1 MDAKEDFMKLSNK
14 TANIILAII
23 IVLSLCVSTY
33 FEFTKQGYHE
43 DELLTYNLAN
53 SSKQLNTD
61 GWNSPE
67 DFNEYLAVSDA
78 HRFDYAQVYQ
88 NQIIDASH
96 PPFYYALVHTVCSFF
111 PNVFNKW
118 LAYSVNVIMMTISL
132 ILLFKIG
139 KRVTNNNLYALI
151 ATGGYAF
158 SIACITTTIYLRMYS
173 TLTMFVLAFLYITL
187 RIFDIG
193 RDVKFYEFLPVLP
206 IVIFGILTQY
216 YFILCAGL
224 IGLVFLILQL
234 KRRAVKSVLLY
245 IVTALIGAGI
255 ALLIYPY
262 IIENVL
268 GGNRGLGSLDL
279 SIDTVTIVTYFVYK
293 LGTYIQILA
302 KDLFLGQVWLLAAC
316 TVIAVGFGIFFRF
329 VKKRKLPPKSL
340 FVVIPGLVYFFA
352 ISMLS
357 PFNSDRY
364 VMASLPLISM
374 MFVFAFIRIFGI
386 FGNEKV
392 RLAVPAAVLLAS
404 ALGFVFVTPYYLYGK
419 TNLYEPKT
427 KNCVFVGTAMLEW
440 NKCIDK
446 FMLYDDTMIVQ
457 TTDMSPTLAS
467 ELEAFAEKRG
477 VVTNGKITAFADAY
491 MNTGNFEGTDADSL
505 SRLSTDSELN
515 SLEEVTVY
523 ISRLADRDKV
533 IDYISKNTPLRNH
546 ELIQEDCS
554 FEDFYNWYDYF
565 VETESYCN
573 VYRFYR

>member
-1 MDAKEDFMKLSNK
+1 MKLSNK

>member
-1 MDAKEDFMKLSNK
+1 MKLSNK

-206 IVIFGILTQY
+206 SH
-216 YFILCAGL
+216 
-224 IGLVFLILQL
+224 LVW
-234 KRRAVKSVLLY
+234 
-245 IVTALIGAGI
+245 
-255 ALLIYPY
+255 
-262 IIENVL
+262 E
-268 GGNRGLGSLDL
+268 L
-279 SIDTVTIVTYFVYK
+279 SAHP
-293 LGTYIQILA
+293 Q
-302 KDLFLGQVWLLAAC
+302 
-316 TVIAVGFGIFFRF
+316 R
-329 VKKRKLPPKSL
+329 
-340 FVVIPGLVYFFA
+340 
-352 ISMLS
+352 
-357 PFNSDRY
+357 
-364 VMASLPLISM
+364 
-374 MFVFAFIRIFGI
+374 
-386 FGNEKV
+386 
-392 RLAVPAAVLLAS
+392 
-404 ALGFVFVTPYYLYGK
+404 
-419 TNLYEPKT
+419 
-427 KNCVFVGTAMLEW
+427 
-440 NKCIDK
+440 
-446 FMLYDDTMIVQ
+446 
-457 TTDMSPTLAS
+457 
-467 ELEAFAEKRG
+467 
-477 VVTNGKITAFADAY
+477 
-491 MNTGNFEGTDADSL
+491 
-505 SRLSTDSELN
+505 
-515 SLEEVTVY
+515 
-523 ISRLADRDKV
+523 
-533 IDYISKNTPLRNH
+533 
-546 ELIQEDCS
+546 
-554 FEDFYNWYDYF
+554 
-565 VETESYCN
+565 
-573 VYRFYR
+573 